1 MEISPEIPLL
11 ESQKLRNIGVND
23 VTIHN
28 LGTMFM
34 SIVHKLN
41 GITMRVNGVTKT
53 IWRNISGKRCNND
66 K

>member
-11 ESQKLRNIGVND
+11 ESQKLGNIGVNG

-34 SIVHKLN
+34 PIVYKLN
-41 GITMRVNGVTKT
+41 AITMRVNGVTKT
-53 IWRNISGKRCNND
+53 IWHNIVGKRCNSD

>member
-11 ESQKLRNIGVND
+11 ELQKPRNIGVNG

-28 LGTMFM
+28 LDTMFM
-34 SIVHKLN
+34 SIVYKLN
-41 GITMRVNGVTKT
+41 GVTMRVNGITKT
-53 IWRNISGKRCNND
+53 IWHNIVDKRHNND